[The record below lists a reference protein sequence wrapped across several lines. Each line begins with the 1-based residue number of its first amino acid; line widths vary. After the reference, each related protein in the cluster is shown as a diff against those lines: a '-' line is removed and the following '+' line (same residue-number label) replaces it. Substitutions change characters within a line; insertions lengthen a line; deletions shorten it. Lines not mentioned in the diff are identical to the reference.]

1 MPRGKAEGPGCALV
15 TGSARGIG
23 AAIVRALAAQG
34 RNVVINYT
42 SEGSKQAA
50 EELAAAVQDEHGVQ
64 ARAVQADVSSYDQ
77 AGALVQAATEAFG
90 HIDVLVNNAGI
101 TRDTLLMRMSETQF
115 DEVVGVDLKGVF
127 NVCQHVAGPMAKQ
140 RSGRIINISSLS
152 GILGQAGQANY
163 SAAKA
168 GVIGFTKAVAR
179 ELAGRG
185 ITVNAVAPGFIETD
199 MTANMNQKVLDDMK
213 GQIPLKRIGAP
224 EDIADAVAFLAS
236 EHASYITGQV
246 LQVDGG
252 LGI

>member
-1 MPRGKAEGPGCALV
+1 MPRGKVEGPGCVLV

-42 SEGSKQAA
+42 SAGSKQAA
-50 EELAAAVQDEHGVQ
+50 EELAAQVEAEHGVQ
-64 ARAVQADVSSYDQ
+64 TCAVQADVSSYEQ
-77 AGALVQAATEAFG
+77 AGNLVQSALEAFG

-101 TRDTLLMRMSETQF
+101 TRDTLLMRMSEEQF
-115 DEVVGVDLKGVF
+115 DDVIAVDLKGVY

-199 MTANMNQKVLDDMK
+199 MTANMNQKVLDEMK
-213 GQIPLKRIGAP
+213 DQIPLKRIGAP
-224 EDIADAVAFLAS
+224 EDIAGAVAFLAS
-236 EHASYITGQV
+236 EHAAYITGQV

>member
-42 SEGSKQAA
+42 SAGSKQAA
-50 EELAAAVQDEHGVQ
+50 EELAAAVQDEYGVQ

-213 GQIPLKRIGAP
+213 NQIPLKRIGAP

>member
-1 MPRGKAEGPGCALV
+1 MPRGKVEGPGCALV

-42 SEGSKQAA
+42 SAGSKQTA
-50 EELAAAVQDEHGVQ
+50 EELAAQVAAEHGVQ
-64 ARAVQADVSSYDQ
+64 ACAVQADVSSYEQ
-77 AGALVQAATEAFG
+77 AGNLVQSALEAFG

-101 TRDTLLMRMSETQF
+101 TRDTLLMRMSEEQF
-115 DEVVGVDLKGVF
+115 DDVIAVDLKGVY

-199 MTANMNQKVLDDMK
+199 MTANMNQKVLDEMK
-213 GQIPLKRIGAP
+213 DQIPLKRIGAP
-224 EDIADAVAFLAS
+224 EDIAGAVAFLAS
-236 EHASYITGQV
+236 EHAAYITGQV